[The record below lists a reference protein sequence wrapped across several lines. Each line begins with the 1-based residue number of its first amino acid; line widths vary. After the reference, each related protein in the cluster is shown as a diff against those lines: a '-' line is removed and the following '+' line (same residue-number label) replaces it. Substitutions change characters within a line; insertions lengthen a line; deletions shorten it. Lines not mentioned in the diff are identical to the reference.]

1 MKKTILLFSLL
12 LVLLGAIFTAGCTA
26 AVHERIQE
34 GTRLAPLD
42 EMVQARDVALEAQVK
57 GNIQSDLVLRYYAQQ
72 YGLTVEGSHAVMT
85 VSMKVKTEEQRD
97 LALLL
102 AKQDS
107 RIQEVI
113 DDIEIDPTLEDTPF
127 AEIWD

>member
-12 LVLLGAIFTAGCTA
+12 LVLLGALYITGCTA

-34 GTRLAPLD
+34 GTRIAPLD
-42 EMVQARDVALEAQVK
+42 EMVHARDVALEAQVK
-57 GNIQSDLVLRYYAQQ
+57 GNIQTDLILRYYAQQ
-72 YGLTVEGSHAVMT
+72 YGLTVEGSHGVMT

-97 LALLL
+97 LALQL
-102 AKQDS
+102 ANQDG

-113 DDIEIDPTLEDTPF
+113 DGIEIDPTLEDAPF